1 MSLAR
6 FHRAQQAKC
15 GLARFR
21 AAQAQRDED
30 RRVYRQLGRARA
42 KRERKRARQVVL
54 PTWRPD
60 KRTNTQA
67 ERWRAHWQRRA
78 VEMGIGR

>member
-1 MSLAR
+1 MS
-6 FHRAQQAKC
+6 
-15 GLARFR
+15 LARFR

-67 ERWRAHWQRRA
+67 QIRDLDENLAALERELAECA
-78 VEMGIGR
+78 